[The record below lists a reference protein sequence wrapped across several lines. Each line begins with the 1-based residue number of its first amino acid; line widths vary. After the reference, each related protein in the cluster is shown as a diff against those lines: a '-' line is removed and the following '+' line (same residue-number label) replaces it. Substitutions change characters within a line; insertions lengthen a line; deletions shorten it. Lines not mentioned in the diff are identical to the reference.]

1 VRQADRLATL
11 DGLRGVAAIIV
22 VVGHGASR
30 LAGGPVLAHF
40 PLAVDFFFILSG
52 YVIAHAYESKLR
64 AGMSPWWFVRLRL
77 IRLYPLIIAGGA
89 LGALLFALR
98 AALDSRPLGADWLL
112 SGMAT
117 ALLIP
122 TPIDI
127 ATPDGHAYAFN
138 VPAWSLLPELAANF
152 AYAFAIRS
160 LTPKVLA
167 GFIVIGAVVVTA
179 IGFAFNTLDIGSTF
193 VALPLG
199 FGRVIFP
206 FLTGVALFRLNR
218 AGLLPHCQVPPG
230 LLYLGL
236 TLILC
241 APQTLF
247 PGVFDILATLLAFPL
262 IVAIGANTQTTG
274 LGAETAHLAGRI
286 SFAVYIL
293 HASIIRPLGS
303 IGVELNLSGVAFAA
317 WIALEVLVVLA
328 AAYIATRWYDEP
340 IRASLAHR
348 PLGATSS
355 VATLPPRG

>member
-1 VRQADRLATL
+1 MLQADRLATL

-22 VVGHGASR
+22 VVGHGTSR
-30 LAGGPVLAHF
+30 LAGEPVLAHF

-52 YVIAHAYESKLR
+52 YVIAHAYENKLL
-64 AGMSPWWFVRLRL
+64 AGMSPWWFARLRL
-77 IRLYPLIIAGGA
+77 VRLYPLIIAGGA

-98 AALDSRPLGADWLL
+98 AALDNQLLGADWLI
-112 SGMAT
+112 SGIAT

-152 AYAFAIRS
+152 AYAFAIRL

-167 GFIVIGAVVVTA
+167 GLIVTGALTVIA
-179 IGFAFNTLDIGSTF
+179 IGFTFNTLDMGSTF
-193 VALPLG
+193 SALPLG

-218 AGLLPHCQVPPG
+218 AGLLPQWRAPPG
-230 LLYLGL
+230 LLYAGL
-236 TLILC
+236 ALILC
-241 APQTLF
+241 APRTPF
-247 PGVFDILATLLAFPL
+247 PGVFDIFATLLAFPV
-262 IVAIGANTQTTG
+262 IVALGANTQTSG
-274 LGAETAHLAGRI
+274 IGAEAARLAGRI

-303 IGVELNLSGVAFAA
+303 IGAALNLSGLAFAG
-317 WIALEVLVVLA
+317 WIVFEVVVVIV

-340 IRASLAHR
+340 IRASLAR
-348 PLGATSS
+348 NAPKPASS
-355 VATLPPRG
+355 IATLTPRG